1 MNFSNEQL
9 KALQNEEL
17 NILQDFVRVCKELNC
32 KYYLFGGTLLGCIR
46 HQGFIPWDDDIDVCM
61 PREDYEIFLE
71 KGQELL
77 KRNHFIQNY
86 KTDKEFTWGFSKIRN
101 SETTFVE
108 PIHSN
113 ANINHGVYIDIFPLD
128 GFKTSKLYKFK
139 NTLIKCFLNIQ
150 ISKHR
155 PKENAYKYSLKKRGK
170 KLFKFLFLN
179 GISNLLY
186 GKKELSELLELKD
199 NNAKKVIYKESNYV
213 CSNLDPIYQYNLKLY
228 KKEYFGEG
236 QIKQFNTLKVCVP
249 KEFDKVLNI
258 SYGNYM
264 ELPPE
269 NERIPK
275 HDIEIIDLNK
285 SYKEYKK

>member
-17 NILQDFVRVCKELNC
+17 NILEDFIRVCKELNC
-32 KYYLFGGTLLGCIR
+32 KYYLFDGTLLGCIR

-77 KRNHFIQNY
+77 KKNYFIQNY

-139 NTLIKCFLNIQ
+139 NTLIKCLLNIQ
-150 ISKHR
+150 ISKYR
-155 PKENAYKYSLKKRGK
+155 PKEDVSKYSFKKRLKKIV
-170 KLFKFLFLN
+170 KFIFLN

-186 GKKELSELLELKD
+186 GKKTISELLEIKD
-199 NNAKKVIYKESNYV
+199 NNAKKISFNESTFV
-213 CSNLDPIYQYNLKLY
+213 CSNLGAIYQYNIKLY
-228 KKEYFGEG
+228 RKEYFGEG
-236 QIKQFNTLKVCVP
+236 SIKQFDKLQVSVP
-249 KEFDKVLNI
+249 KEFDKVLKI
-258 SYGNYM
+258 EYGDYM
-264 ELPPE
+264 KLPPE
-269 NERIPK
+269 DQRIPK

-285 SYKEYKK
+285 TYKEYKK

>member
-17 NILQDFVRVCKELNC
+17 NILEDFIRVCKELNC

-77 KRNHFIQNY
+77 KKNHFIQNY
-86 KTDKEFTWGFSKIRN
+86 RTDKEFTWGFSKIRN

-113 ANINHGVYIDIFPLD
+113 ADINHGVYIDIFPLD

-139 NTLIKCFLNIQ
+139 NTLIKCLLNIQ

-186 GKKELSELLELKD
+186 SKKTLSELLEIKD
-199 NNAKKVIYKESNYV
+199 NNAKNVSIEKSIYL
-213 CSNLDPIYQYNLKLY
+213 CSNLDPIYQYNIKLY

-236 QIKQFNTLKVCVP
+236 IIKHFETLEVCVP
-249 KEFDKVLNI
+249 KEFDKILNI
-258 SYGNYM
+258 SYGDYM
-264 ELPPE
+264 KLPPE
-269 NERIPK
+269 DQRIPK
-275 HDIEIIDLNK
+275 HNIEIID
-285 SYKEYKK
+285 